1 MTAKLLP
8 TFLKCFEDDYIS
20 IRSEVCITCGNIE
33 LKDEVVL
40 EKLILLA
47 TFDPIWKVK
56 ALAFQGMYNT

>member
-33 LKDEVVL
+33 LKDEVVV

-56 ALAFQGMYNT
+56 ALAFQGKFNT